1 MENDSGR
8 PSVTPE
14 DASASLD
21 LVDQARADL
30 ADRLVTP
37 WWYHPILGLIEAAFV
52 VSFALPT
59 PWRLVLVV
67 GAIAA
72 LGGLVRAYSA
82 LTGLA
87 VFGGSYWSMA
97 RGWII
102 ALLAVVVVA
111 LALSLLGDSL
121 AVSLAAAALAFVAT
135 VVCGRRAD
143 KAIRARLRAGGSAR
157 R

>member
-1 MENDSGR
+1 METDSGR
-8 PSVTPE
+8 PAVTPE

-21 LVDQARADL
+21 LVDQTRADL

-52 VSFALPT
+52 VSFALTT
-59 PWRLVLVV
+59 PGRLVLVV

-82 LTGLA
+82 RTGLA

-97 RGWII
+97 RGWIVG
-102 ALLAVVVVA
+102 LLAVVVVA

-121 AVSLAAAALAFVAT
+121 AVSLAAAALAFVAS

-143 KAIRARLRAGGSAR
+143 AAIRARLRAGGSTR